1 MFYLFGMVFS
11 FVLNY
16 LYVKILRKDMD
27 KLEVL
32 IILSLFSWF
41 GVFMAILGITVELI
55 NKEK

>member
-1 MFYLFGMVFS
+1 MVVS

-32 IILSLFSWF
+32 IALSLFSWV
-41 GVFMAILGITVELI
+41 GVFMAVLGITVELI